1 MPKKLGCQRF
11 LKKEEKLFIKG
22 IKKYQKKINLTNF
35 LTSLEQ
41 MKKDTQLL
49 KTDLDRLKNL
59 SIESNHNLE
68 AINIASSITS
78 IQ

>member
-22 IKKYQKKINLTNF
+22 IKKYQEKINLTNF